1 MLSEP
6 MQLGGHG
13 KVVQIDES
21 VLVRAKY
28 NRGRQLRERQRWLFG
43 VYDPATK
50 QGYIQLVEDRSADTL
65 LPITQRV
72 VAPGKLSDCNLMLS
86 IHLFTYKCVR
96 CQRSPTSILYIVS
109 CGHLKLLQS
118 ACTHCCPPTQLSTH
132 IIHTSSGYTNC

>member
-28 NRGRQLRERQRWLFG
+28 NRGRQLRERQRWVFG

-50 QGYIQLVEDRSADTL
+50 QGYIQLVEDRSADKL
-65 LPITQRV
+65 LPIIQRV
-72 VAPGKLSDCNLMLS
+72 VAPGKLNDCNLMLS
-86 IHLFTYKCVR
+86 IHLLTYKCVR
-96 CQRSPTSILYIVS
+96 CQRFPTSMLYIVLY
-109 CGHLKLLQS
+109 GHLKLLHA
-118 ACTHCCPPTQLSTH
+118 ACTRCCTPTRFKQL
-132 IIHTSSGYTNC
+132 